1 MAQKQNGK
9 IFGLLAA
16 LVAVFAVAMF
26 GLNFVTG
33 PLIAKNGNAQELAPL
48 YSVMSEAAGFE
59 KLYDVADAA
68 SSALVD
74 VPETVQSI
82 YAETSGKGYVVRLAT
97 TKGYTGNAI
106 ELTMAVDSEGKIA
119 GMDLNAYP
127 ESKDFGA
134 EFPQTFVGQDSAL
147 SDVVIVAGVT
157 YSSVA
162 FRDAVTDGFNALIAN
177 ELALPRLPA
186 PTSGP
191 GWWSLTAPM
200 CA

>member
-1 MAQKQNGK
+1 MAQKNGK
-9 IFGLLAA
+9 VYGLMAA
-16 LVAVFAVAMF
+16 LVAVFVVAMF

-48 YSVMSEAAGFE
+48 YSVMPDAAGFE

-68 SSALVD
+68 SSTLVE

-82 YAETSGKGYVVRLAT
+82 YAETSGKGYVVRMAT

-106 ELTMAVDSEGKIA
+106 ELTMAVDSEGKIS

-127 ESKDFGA
+127 ETKDFGA

-147 SDVVIVAGVT
+147 SDVVIVAGCT

-162 FRDAVTDGFNALIAN
+162 FRDAVTDTLHDAM
-177 ELALPRLPA
+177 EPK
-186 PTSGP
+186 
-191 GWWSLTAPM
+191 
-200 CA
+200 